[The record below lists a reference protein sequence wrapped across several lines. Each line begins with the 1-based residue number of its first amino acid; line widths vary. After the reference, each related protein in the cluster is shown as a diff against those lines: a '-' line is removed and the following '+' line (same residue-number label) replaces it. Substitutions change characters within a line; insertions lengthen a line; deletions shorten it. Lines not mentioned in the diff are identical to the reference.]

1 MNELTDKQQAVLS
14 QLAYLDWDEEWDTV
28 LKWVEHWK
36 KELKESDPKKFDKFK
51 SFFKE
56 VEEDKILQETQI
68 KDFVE
73 NKLTGFAAYVF
84 ETPSGDGV
92 VSFGK
97 TENSFKCVSPRL
109 PPIKVSGKQGKEVKP
124 NDGIFS
130 IVA

>member
-1 MNELTDKQQAVLS
+1 MLIPSGWGIRKASEVNEKILFFLKLWRKDK
-14 QLAYLDWDEEWDTV
+14 DR
-28 LKWVEHWK
+28 
-36 KELKESDPKKFDKFK
+36 F
-51 SFFKE
+51 
-56 VEEDKILQETQI
+56 LQETKI
-68 KDFVE
+68 KAFIE
-73 NKLTGFAAYVF
+73 NELTGFAAYVF